1 MQSLQKDLDKYIKT
15 VDAANESG
23 QQLIKEILDEPTIT
37 KEDMDKLN
45 CAWEELCQQSVD
57 KQDRLNEALTAA
69 EKFEEGYSDI
79 ISWVNSEVSILQ
91 SQSEPDE
98 DATILLQ
105 QIEDNNVHV
114 LSCTYIDTCMHMQ
127 YTYAVHT
134 CILEMTARHYVASF
148 IKNLAMLALESYSC
162 YTHGFYTHGFYT
174 LMVSI
179 PSWFLYPRGFYTLVA
194 SIISWLL

>member
-1 MQSLQKDLDKYIKT
+1 MFFFCQSLQKDLDKYIKT

-105 QIEDNNVHV
+105 QIEDNNVRV
-114 LSCTYIDTCMHMQ
+114 FTCTLMYIYRYFMHMQ
-127 YTYAVHT
+127 YMYAVHT
-134 CILEMTARHYVASF
+134 CIELTARHYVANF
-148 IKNLAMLALESYSC
+148 IKNFAMLDVLESYS
-162 YTHGFYTHGFYT
+162 FYTHGFHT

-179 PSWFLYPRGFYTLVA
+179 PSWLLYPHGFYTFMA
-194 SIISWLL
+194 FMPS